1 MLAQTLIFIVS
12 ALGDLFAFALITRF
26 LLQWVRA
33 PARNQ
38 LSEFVAALTN
48 FIVIPARRIV
58 PGLWGLDLATLL
70 LALLTEALKLW
81 LMLEIK
87 GAQPGA
93 AAGAVAGFLW
103 WNAAPARIF
112 MGDVGALGLGS
123 ALALLALTT
132 DTQLL
137 LPLICGINVMEIG
150 SVAVQMGV
158 FKATGGRRR
167 LFRLSPIHHHFEM
180 AGWPETTVII
190 RFWIISGLFVSIS
203 VALFVVDFTRRAD

>member
-12 ALGDLFAFALITRF
+12 AVGDFFAFALITRF

-48 FIVIPARRIV
+48 FIVIPARRFV

-93 AAGAVAGFLW
+93 AAGAVM
-103 WNAAPARIF
+103 AALFALAAIH
-112 MGDVGALGLGS
+112 MTQLVVYLVMGALILQAVLS
-123 ALALLALTT
+123 WVNPYSPIAPILNTVTRPFLRPFQRIIPLIANVDLSPLAALLVC
-132 DTQLL
+132 QLILAVPLAWLEANLGRL
-137 LPLICGINVMEIG
+137 L
-150 SVAVQMGV
+150 
-158 FKATGGRRR
+158 
-167 LFRLSPIHHHFEM
+167 
-180 AGWPETTVII
+180 
-190 RFWIISGLFVSIS
+190 
-203 VALFVVDFTRRAD
+203 